1 MASSAASA
9 TRSCT
14 NPVNATGS
22 PSARRTSRVRSG
34 PSPATTS
41 TAGTPRARNP
51 ASASIE
57 RSGFFSTDSRPQ
69 WTISTS
75 SGAANRSR
83 SDTERRSGEKRSRS
97 TPSGTRTTLATP
109 SRSNSAAAQSVVQ
122 TTRP

>member
-14 NPVNATGS
+14 NPVKRTGS
-22 PSARRTSRVRSG
+22 PAARRASRARSG

-41 TAGTPRARNP
+41 TAGTPAARN
-51 ASASIE
+51 AQSASID

-75 SGAANRSR
+75 SGEANRSR
-83 SDTERRSGEKRSRS
+83 SETERRSGEDRSRS
-97 TPSGTRTTLATP
+97 TPSGTRITFATP
-109 SRSNSAAAQSVVQ
+109 SRSNSAAAQSVVH
-122 TTRP
+122 TTRV